1 MKVMFLISN
10 LGSGG
15 AERTV
20 QYLANYLSCK
30 GDVVTVVN
38 IGNIKF
44 YDITKNA
51 KLIELN
57 IPSIPKNILD
67 RVKNIMLRFIK
78 VRLTVKKER
87 PDLIFCIMPGEIRY
101 LIGLKKNCAFK
112 LISSERILPEIH
124 SKKELKSILRHYKM
138 CDGVIFQ
145 TDRAAKFYSDLIECE
160 SKVIHNAVGNEWV
173 YHEYPRD
180 NIRNTIS
187 AIGRLC
193 DQKDYVTLIQA
204 FEIVHRVYRDY
215 NLEIYGEGPDKAK
228 IENLIEYLNLQNC
241 VMLKGVCKNAIQRIA
256 DTRMFVLSSKYEG
269 MPNALME
276 AMGVGLPV
284 ISTDCPNG
292 PAELIENGINGMLV
306 PVGDVQTLAKAII
319 YLIENP
325 KKAEVMGKNART
337 ILKTHSIETQANE
350 YREFLH
356 SIFGKC

>member
-1 MKVMFLISN
+1 MKIMFLIAN

-20 QYLANYLSCK
+20 QYLADYLSRK
-30 GDVVTVVN
+30 DDMITVVN
-38 IGNIKF
+38 IGDVGF
-44 YDITKNA
+44 YDITSRA
-51 KLIELN
+51 KLIKLN
-57 IPSIPKNILD
+57 ISSIYQNMFEKIRNI
-67 RVKNIMLRFIK
+67 ILRFIR
-78 VRLTVKKER
+78 VNLTIKKEQ
-87 PDLIFCIMPGEIRY
+87 PDIIFCIMPGVIKY
-101 LIGLKKNCAFK
+101 LIAPRRKHSYK

-124 SKKELKSILRHYKM
+124 SKRELKRILRYYKM

-145 TDRAAKFYSDLIECE
+145 TERAADFYSGLVKCE
-160 SKVIHNAVGNEWV
+160 SKVIHNAVGNKLA
-173 YHEYPRD
+173 YHEYPRV

-193 DQKDYVTLIQA
+193 DQKDYVTLIHA
-204 FEIVHRVYRDY
+204 FEIVHRVYSDY
-215 NLEIYGEGPDKAK
+215 NLEIYGEGPDREKFE
-228 IENLIEYLNLQNC
+228 ILIEYLNLQNS
-241 VMLKGVCKNAIQRIA
+241 VILKGTCKNAIQRIA

-325 KKAEVMGKNART
+325 NKAEAMGKNART
-337 ILKTHSIETQANE
+337 ILKTHSIENQASK
-350 YREFLH
+350 YREFIH
-356 SIFGKC
+356 HIVGK

>member
-1 MKVMFLISN
+1 
-10 LGSGG
+10 
-15 AERTV
+15 
-20 QYLANYLSCK
+20 
-30 GDVVTVVN
+30 
-38 IGNIKF
+38 
-44 YDITKNA
+44 
-51 KLIELN
+51 
-57 IPSIPKNILD
+57 
-67 RVKNIMLRFIK
+67 
-78 VRLTVKKER
+78 
-87 PDLIFCIMPGEIRY
+87 
-101 LIGLKKNCAFK
+101 
-112 LISSERILPEIH
+112 
-124 SKKELKSILRHYKM
+124 M

-325 KKAEVMGKNART
+325 KKAEAMGKNART
-337 ILKTHSIETQANE
+337 ILKTHSIETQANK
-350 YREFLH
+350 YREFARY
-356 SIFGKC
+356 IVEKY